1 MQIIERT
8 HKLEYFESRI
18 LEKYLGGMRMAV
30 LDIETLGLYPKH
42 EPVIL
47 VGLMSVAGDGTAISR
62 QFFAESASTEEET
75 ALLEAV
81 SDELASY
88 DHLLTYNGRRFDI
101 PYLKVRAEKLGVNGL
116 ARQLEMF
123 NLDLFM
129 FVKHYSALPHFLP
142 NLRQKSIEEYLGLK
156 SSRDDEISGG
166 ESVILYQELEK
177 LNALEIANELSKLT
191 GSNAENP
198 LAREV
203 QISDI
208 DAKKAAISEKILLH
222 NHDDLVQLYKIL
234 PVIMET
240 AIHIG
245 FNKQG
250 FPLAG
255 VCGWPN
261 LNVKKIKLS
270 ASSFTVSGVY
280 VPRSYKGSQSAGPAA
295 NDKALNDADDSISF
309 TSFST
314 PERPYNVHFAPDGSF
329 MLEIPSFA
337 AVLEASTSSED
348 DSNTLDLR
356 AQNELATML
365 LARFMHDNP
374 LT

>member
-8 HKLEYFESRI
+8 HKLEYFGSRI
-18 LEKYLGGMRMAV
+18 LDKYLGGLRMAV

-47 VGLMSVAGDGTAISR
+47 VGLMSVAEDGTAVSR
-62 QFFAESASTEEET
+62 QFFAESASAEEET

-81 SDELASY
+81 SNELASY
-88 DHLLTYNGRRFDI
+88 DYLLTYNGRRFDI
-101 PYLKVRAEKLGVNGL
+101 PYLKVRAEKLGVSGL
-116 ARQLEMF
+116 VRQLDMF

-129 FVKHYSALPHFLP
+129 FVKYYSALPHFLP
-142 NLRQKSIEEYLGLK
+142 NLKQKSIEEYLGLK
-156 SSRDDEISGG
+156 LSRDDEISGG

-177 LNALEIANELSKLT
+177 LNAMEIASELSKLT
-191 GSNAENP
+191 GSGAENA
-198 LAREV
+198 LINDVDTA
-203 QISDI
+203 DI
-208 DAKKAAISEKILLH
+208 DAKKAAITEKILLH

-250 FPLAG
+250 FPVAG

-270 ASSFTVSGVY
+270 ASSFAVSGVY
-280 VPRSYKGSQSAGPAA
+280 VPTACKSSQSADPATS
-295 NDKALNDADDSISF
+295 DKALDTDDNFSF

-314 PERPYNVHFAPDGSF
+314 PERPYNVHFDPDGSF

-337 AVLEASTSSED
+337 AVLEATASSEG
-348 DSNTLDLR
+348 TGEGLDLR
-356 AQNELATML
+356 AQNELAAML
-365 LARFMHDNP
+365 LTRFMHDNP